1 MTGHRW
7 RLVRSE
13 GRLTVDLDDPRTLS
27 SADVDALVEAVEPEL
42 DDRVTEVYLDG
53 AAMVTERPSPDHIRV
68 IRRIGLL
75 VNRHRKA
82 FTLHL

>member
-1 MTGHRW
+1 MTAHRW

-13 GRLTVDLDDPRTLS
+13 GRLTVDVDDPRTFS

-42 DDRVTEVYLDG
+42 DDHVTEVYLDG
-53 AAMVTERPSPDHIRV
+53 EAMVTERPTPDHVRM
-68 IRRIGLL
+68 IRRVGLL